1 MRSRGLHALSPLADN
16 GGMARLLFIALV
28 LMALHSLW
36 NSCSSSGSVVRS
48 AGSEVVVEEG
58 NMEVHFAGK
67 GDLSE
72 WIMLFGRGTDPLSDV
87 VLVGIEIRDARAL
100 YRRYP
105 DFHMCKSPGAAKA
118 QALVRSMH
126 LVAPDPAMRRA
137 LVDAVK
143 LSGKRL
149 RNKGERV
156 CVGVEGKNLA
166 VNSMRYKPDGT
177 EVTYKSSDF
186 DDYHLVERV
195 QVRDCGSLLREG

>member
-1 MRSRGLHALSPLADN
+1 MVDN
-16 GGMARLLFIALV
+16 GGMARLCFIVIV
-28 LMALHSLW
+28 LAALHSLW
-36 NSCSSSGSVVRS
+36 NSCSSSGSVARS
-48 AGSEVVVEEG
+48 AGNDVVLEARDFD
-58 NMEVHFAGK
+58 VHFSGI

-72 WIMLFGRGTDPLSDV
+72 WIMLFGKGTDPLSDV

-118 QALVRSMH
+118 QALVKSMH

-156 CVGVEGKNLA
+156 CVGVEGKRLA
-166 VNSMRYKPDGT
+166 VKKPAA
-177 EVTYKSSDF
+177 
-186 DDYHLVERV
+186 DDILPI
-195 QVRDCGSLLREG
+195 

>member
-1 MRSRGLHALSPLADN
+1 MG
-16 GGMARLLFIALV
+16 RLLFIVVV
-28 LMALHSLW
+28 LTALHSLW

-58 NMEVHFAGK
+58 DMEVHFSRR

-87 VLVGIEIRDARAL
+87 VLVGIDIRDARAL

-105 DFHMCKSPGAAKA
+105 DFHMCKSPGSAKA
-118 QALVRSMH
+118 QALVKSMH

-143 LSGKRL
+143 LSQKRL
-149 RNKGERV
+149 RGKGERV
-156 CVGVEGKNLA
+156 CVGLEGKRL
-166 VNSMRYKPDGT
+166 SMDSVHYKPDGT
-177 EVTYKSSDF
+177 DITQNSSGF
-186 DDYHLVERV
+186 EDYYLVEGV
-195 QVRDCGSLLREG
+195 QVQDCGSLLREG